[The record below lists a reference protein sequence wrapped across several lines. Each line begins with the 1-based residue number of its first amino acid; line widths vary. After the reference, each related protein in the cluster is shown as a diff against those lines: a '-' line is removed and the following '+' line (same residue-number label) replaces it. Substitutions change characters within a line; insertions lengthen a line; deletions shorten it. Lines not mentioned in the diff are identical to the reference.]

1 MNKYTMTLTTQ
12 QGTKE
17 NIIFTDPKAL
27 KMSDNSAYVQGEA
40 VDRLA
45 AYEALGKTPEELAAI
60 INGNQKAIKE
70 DHENFNFTY
79 DDIENLPHIVGYVRK
94 SRVNLAVN
102 GTVQELLSILS
113 MILTDN
119 MAGQDPIQTLILIN
133 LLKEG
138 CFEHLKN
145 KRGIK

>member
-60 INGNQKAIKE
+60 INGNQKTTKE
-70 DHENFNFTY
+70 ASENFNFTY
-79 DDIENLPHIVGYVRK
+79 DEIENLPHIIGYVRK
-94 SRVNLAVN
+94 SRVDLAVN
-102 GTVQELLSILS
+102 GTAQELLSILA
-113 MILTDN
+113 MILTEN
-119 MAGQDPIQTLILIN
+119 MADNDPIKTLIFIS
-133 LLKEG
+133 LLNDG

>member
-60 INGNQKAIKE
+60 INGNQKTPKE
-70 DHENFNFTY
+70 NPKKSEFDFEEAQNF
-79 DDIENLPHIVGYVRK
+79 PHIFCCKGK
-94 SRVNLAVN
+94 ENTSIELD
-102 GTVQELLSILS
+102 GTRGELLALITLVIKKLANDNPLLAI
-113 MILTDN
+113 MLTGFIRSAIIPEED
-119 MAGQDPIQTLILIN
+119 
-133 LLKEG
+133 
-138 CFEHLKN
+138 
-145 KRGIK
+145 